1 MPTRSRQALGLL
13 LAASLVVGALPAP
26 VISPI
31 ATARAAEA
39 TCQVDDEATFRA
51 GIDQITTDMLKR
63 SLETVDYQAV
73 VTDEWRKLYMD
84 EFLDRRVSAAVD
96 EVQSESGYLDLLK
109 TLTSKEATQKL
120 TSTVAE
126 RVYRSEDMKAA
137 IERLVTEVGKTLAT
151 RIELGALDAKLPAV
165 ACVREFLGPRYGA
178 SISLMVSEDTG
189 KAFEIAPET
198 GAADVGNTDV
208 VLSTKGL
215 IAGTVVLIVRRT
227 LSNMAR
233 RVGQRV
239 VGAVLGRIVSV
250 VAGGVGLVLIAKDI
264 WDMRHGVMPL
274 IESEMKSED
283 TKENVRTELA
293 TAISEQLG
301 QHLSEVSAATADR
314 IIELW
319 HEFRQAHTKVV
330 ELAERFPSF
339 KTYLDSVDRESLPRV
354 DAIVALILANEKE
367 AGVVRRVED
376 GTLDEAVKRLPEAGL
391 TIARDLQALQP
402 AFDWRALAGDQIEQV
417 LALELHRVAD
427 PAKFTKASL
436 GGILALGDPVTIR
449 RVAALP
455 DAARDKLVALP
466 PDKLKALTTALG
478 GDEMTSLARYLETL
492 SPSASARL
500 LEVVSTDPGRMQTF
514 GKSHVA
520 HAIEG
525 SRDQLQAIEMV
536 LGPTA
541 ILDWPVIK
549 HDVGQVVSGEVHPL
563 LLWETH
569 RIAAVLGGFALLL
582 VLLVLRRLLAVPRRV
597 KTA

>member
-1 MPTRSRQALGLL
+1 
-13 LAASLVVGALPAP
+13 V
-26 VISPI
+26 
-31 ATARAAEA
+31 RAAEA
-39 TCQVDDEATFRA
+39 TCQVDDEAAFRTS
-51 GIDQITTDMLKR
+51 IDQITAEMLR
-63 SLETVDYQAV
+63 QSLANVDYQAV

-96 EVQSESGYLDLLK
+96 EVKSESGYLDLLK
-109 TLTSKEATQKL
+109 TLTSKDATQKL

-126 RVYRSEDMKAA
+126 RVYRSEEMKAA

-165 ACVREFLGPRYGA
+165 ACVRAFLGPRYGA

-189 KAFEIAPET
+189 KAFDIAPET
-198 GAADVGNTDV
+198 GQANVGNADVAF
-208 VLSTKGL
+208 STKGL

-301 QHLSEVSAATADR
+301 QHLSEVSAATADH
-314 IIELW
+314 IVALW

-339 KTYLDSVDRESLPRV
+339 KTYLDSIERETLPRV
-354 DAIVALILANEKE
+354 DAIVALILAKEKE

-376 GTLDEAVKRLPEAGL
+376 GTLDEAVKRLPDGAL
-391 TIARDLQALQP
+391 TIARDLQSLQP

-417 LALELHRVAD
+417 AALELHRVAD
-427 PAKFTKASL
+427 PAKLTRTSL
-436 GGILALGDPVTIR
+436 DGILALGDPITIR

-466 PDKLKALTTALG
+466 ADRLRTLAAALG
-478 GDEMTSLARYLETL
+478 KDEMASLADYLETL
-492 SPSASARL
+492 TPPASARL
-500 LEVVSTDPGRMQTF
+500 LETVSADPARMQTF
-514 GKSHVA
+514 AKSHVA
-520 HAIEG
+520 HAVTG
-525 SRDQLQAIEMV
+525 SRDQLAAITMV
-536 LGPTA
+536 LGPPT
-541 ILDWPVIK
+541 ILDWETIK
-549 HDVGQVVSGEVHPL
+549 HDAGKVISGEVHPL

-582 VLLVLRRLLAVPRRV
+582 VLLVLRRLLSVPRRA
-597 KTA
+597 KPA